1 MIRSLGLIFLLS
13 SLLAGCADIE
23 PETQGTAFVSMRL
36 EQDSSNQRSTAK
48 GITPEEAKTILVV
61 LRPPSQC
68 SSNYGNSTQD
78 MDRALLDLSTQE
90 VELMVPLETQM
101 KLCLYFFSED
111 YGLTELNTGDVEA
124 ESFGESDVFIVDSE
138 TTSATIDVVYWG
150 TFYSTLTAKISSK
163 SSAGFIVG
171 TSGSF
176 KLSDLT
182 GIALKEENFTI
193 ADNQG
198 HIITVEE
205 LAYVSST
212 SYTYQVEIDG
222 FSNEVNTFVVSNS
235 EETLDI
241 KLTPNP
247 VDISWIS
254 FENLDVA
261 QIGTTDEANASGTLV
276 IKVPLAQQ
284 DGVKQ
289 ILSTMVVKNSTN
301 SVTINVTPPT
311 NLPAAS
317 LVDEEFVHYRI
328 DFTAN
333 KVKLETGSNLFDV
346 IISIGG
352 KSKQVEIGSVSYDA
366 CVDANTM
373 CLKLTWSDGSD
384 PDLHSMYW
392 PDWGYTEPLGAGLAF
407 DDQNHVY
414 GHPSYQKWLLTG
426 DKVHLEDATTL
437 PTLINASNQTSFTI
451 DAGANTLVL
460 PGSDLT
466 DVTVSTPVLLS
477 SDGTL
482 PGGLDAG
489 IIYYLHG
496 IDDVNKTVQLATNS
510 LNAMQGIA
518 VIITDQGSGTHTLT
532 ALGAE
537 TQVWSTN
544 DGKVGD
550 GTYLVWV
557 EDVSN
562 ADLQGVRVELSGPGL
577 NPSITNGP
585 FRFKD
590 LDDGVTEAQ
599 NLTEPYQQHVFLIQ
613 VQNGSIVRSDK
624 IPVGSTVDALKNGLN
639 AEIGN
644 LPASLF

>member
-1 MIRSLGLIFLLS
+1 MARSFWMILVLLPMIQS
-13 SLLAGCADIE
+13 CADIE
-23 PETQGTAFVSMRL
+23 AETTGKATVSMRL
-36 EQDSSNQRSTAK
+36 EQDRSSHRSSFR
-48 GITPEEAKTILVV
+48 GITPEEANTILVV

-68 SSNYGNSTQD
+68 SPNYGNSTQD
-78 MDRALLDLSTQE
+78 MDRALLNLSTQE
-90 VELMVPLETQM
+90 VELIVPLGTQM
-101 KLCLYFFSED
+101 KLCLYFFSGK
-111 YGLTELNTGDVEA
+111 YSLPGLSTGDFEA
-124 ESFGESDVFIVDSE
+124 ESFGESDVFTVEAD
-138 TTSATIDVVYWG
+138 TTSAIIDVVYWG

-163 SSAGFIVG
+163 SSAGLIIG

-182 GIALKEENFTI
+182 GIALKEDNFTI
-193 ADNQG
+193 ADNQS
-198 HIITVEE
+198 HIVTLEE
-205 LAYVSST
+205 LAYG
-212 SYTYQVEIDG
+212 SYTYQVKMGG
-222 FSNEVNTFVVSNS
+222 FSNEVNTFVVSS
-235 EETLDI
+235 LEETLDI

-247 VDISWIS
+247 VDISWVS
-254 FENLDVA
+254 FENLSVA
-261 QIGTTDEANASGTLV
+261 QIGTTDQADATGTLV
-276 IKVPLAQQ
+276 VKVPLDQQ
-284 DGVKQ
+284 DNVKQ

-311 NLPAAS
+311 KLPTAS
-317 LVDEEFVHYRI
+317 SVDEEFVHYRI

-333 KVKLETGSNLFDV
+333 NVTMETGSNLFDV
-346 IISIGG
+346 IITIGG
-352 KSKQVEIGSVSYDA
+352 QSKQVEMGSVSYDA

-437 PTLINASNQTSFTI
+437 PTLINASNQTRFTV
-451 DAGANTLVL
+451 DADANTLVL
-460 PGSDLT
+460 LGSDLT
-466 DVTVSTPVLLS
+466 DVTVSTPVLVS
-477 SDGTL
+477 SDGTI

-489 IIYYLHG
+489 TIYYLHG

-544 DGKVGD
+544 NGKVGD

-577 NPSITNGP
+577 NPSITHGP

-599 NLTEPYQQHVFLIQ
+599 NLTDPYQQHVFLIQ

-624 IPVGSTVDALKNGLN
+624 IPVGSTVDALRNGFN
-639 AEIGN
+639 AEIGE

>member
-1 MIRSLGLIFLLS
+1 MARSFWMILVLLS
-13 SLLAGCADIE
+13 MIPSCADIE
-23 PETQGTAFVSMRL
+23 TETTGKATVSMRL
-36 EQDSSNQRSTAK
+36 EQDRSSHRSSFR
-48 GITPEEAKTILVV
+48 GITPEEANTILVV

-68 SSNYGNSTQD
+68 SPSYGNSTQD
-78 MDRALLDLSTQE
+78 MDRALLNLSTQE
-90 VELMVPLETQM
+90 VELIVPLGTQM
-101 KLCLYFFSED
+101 KLCLYFFSGK
-111 YGLTELNTGDVEA
+111 YSLPVLSTGDFEA
-124 ESFGESDVFIVDSE
+124 ESFGESDVFTVKAD
-138 TTSATIDVVYWG
+138 TTSAIIDVVYWG

-163 SSAGFIVG
+163 SSAGLIIG

-182 GIALKEENFTI
+182 GIALKEDNFTI
-193 ADNQG
+193 ADNQS
-198 HIITVEE
+198 HIVTLEE
-205 LAYVSST
+205 LAYG
-212 SYTYQVEIDG
+212 SYTYQVKMGG
-222 FSNEVNTFVVSNS
+222 FSNEVNTFVVSS
-235 EETLDI
+235 LEETLDI

-247 VDISWIS
+247 VDISWVS
-254 FENLDVA
+254 FENLSVA
-261 QIGTTDEANASGTLV
+261 QIGTTDQADATGTLV
-276 IKVPLAQQ
+276 VKVPLDQQ
-284 DGVKQ
+284 DNVKQ

-311 NLPAAS
+311 KLPTAS
-317 LVDEEFVHYRI
+317 SVDEEFVHYRI

-333 KVKLETGSNLFDV
+333 NVTMETGSNLFDV
-346 IISIGG
+346 IITIGG
-352 KSKQVEIGSVSYDA
+352 QSKQVEMGSVSYDA

-437 PTLINASNQTSFTI
+437 PTLINASNQTRFTV
-451 DAGANTLVL
+451 DADANTLVL
-460 PGSDLT
+460 LGSDLT
-466 DVTVSTPVLLS
+466 DVTVSTPVLVS
-477 SDGTL
+477 SDGTI

-489 IIYYLHG
+489 TIYYLHG

-544 DGKVGD
+544 NGKVGD

-577 NPSITNGP
+577 NPSITHGP

-599 NLTEPYQQHVFLIQ
+599 NLTDPYQQHVFLIQ

-624 IPVGSTVDALKNGLN
+624 IPVGSTVDALRNGFN
-639 AEIGN
+639 AEIGE

>member
-1 MIRSLGLIFLLS
+1 MARSFWMILVLLPMIQS
-13 SLLAGCADIE
+13 CADIE
-23 PETQGTAFVSMRL
+23 TETTGKATVSMRL
-36 EQDSSNQRSTAK
+36 EQDRSSHRSSFR
-48 GITPEEAKTILVV
+48 GITPEEANTILVV

-68 SSNYGNSTQD
+68 SPNYGNSTQD
-78 MDRALLDLSTQE
+78 MDRALLNLSTQE
-90 VELMVPLETQM
+90 VELIVPLGTQM
-101 KLCLYFFSED
+101 KLCLYFFSGK
-111 YGLTELNTGDVEA
+111 YSLPGLSTGDFEA
-124 ESFGESDVFIVDSE
+124 ESFGESDVFTVEAD
-138 TTSATIDVVYWG
+138 TTSAIIDVVYWG

-163 SSAGFIVG
+163 SSAGLIIG

-182 GIALKEENFTI
+182 GIALKEDNFTI
-193 ADNQG
+193 ADNRS
-198 HIITVEE
+198 HIVSLEE
-205 LAYVSST
+205 LAYG
-212 SYTYQVEIDG
+212 SYNYQVKMGG
-222 FSNEVNTFVVSNS
+222 FSNEVNTFVVSS
-235 EETLDI
+235 LEETLDI

-247 VDISWIS
+247 VDISWVS
-254 FENLDVA
+254 FENLSVA
-261 QIGTTDEANASGTLV
+261 QIGTTDQADATGTLV
-276 IKVPLAQQ
+276 VKVPLDQQ
-284 DGVKQ
+284 DNVKQ

-311 NLPAAS
+311 KLPTAS
-317 LVDEEFVHYRI
+317 SVDEEFAHYRI

-333 KVKLETGSNLFDV
+333 NVTMETGSNLFDV
-346 IISIGG
+346 IITIGG
-352 KSKQVEIGSVSYDA
+352 QSKQVEMGSVSYDA

-437 PTLINASNQTSFTI
+437 PTLINASNQTRFTV
-451 DAGANTLVL
+451 DADANTLVL
-460 PGSDLT
+460 LGSDLT
-466 DVTVSTPVLLS
+466 DVTVSTPVLVS
-477 SDGTL
+477 SDGTI

-489 IIYYLHG
+489 TIYYLHG

-510 LNAMQGIA
+510 LNAMQGTA
-518 VIITDQGSGTHTLT
+518 VNITDQGSGTHTLT

-544 DGKVGD
+544 NGKVGD

>member
-1 MIRSLGLIFLLS
+1 MARSFWMILVLLPMIQS
-13 SLLAGCADIE
+13 CADIE
-23 PETQGTAFVSMRL
+23 TETTGKATVSMRL
-36 EQDSSNQRSTAK
+36 EQDRSSHRSSFR
-48 GITPEEAKTILVV
+48 GITPEEANTILVV

-68 SSNYGNSTQD
+68 SPNYGNSNQD
-78 MDRALLDLSTQE
+78 MDRALLNLSTQE
-90 VELMVPLETQM
+90 VELIVPLGTQM
-101 KLCLYFFSED
+101 KLCLYFFSGK
-111 YGLTELNTGDVEA
+111 YSLPVLSTGDFEA
-124 ESFGESDVFIVDSE
+124 ESFGESDVFTVEAD
-138 TTSATIDVVYWG
+138 TTSAIIDVVYWG
-150 TFYSTLTAKISSK
+150 TFYSTLTAKISSN

-182 GIALKEENFTI
+182 GIALKEDNFTI
-193 ADNQG
+193 ADNQS
-198 HIITVEE
+198 HIVTLEE
-205 LAYVSST
+205 LAYG
-212 SYTYQVEIDG
+212 SYTYQVKMGG
-222 FSNEVNTFVVSNS
+222 FSNEVNTFVVSS
-235 EETLDI
+235 LEETLDI

-247 VDISWIS
+247 VDISWVS
-254 FENLDVA
+254 FENLSVA
-261 QIGTTDEANASGTLV
+261 QIGTTDQADATGTLV
-276 IKVPLAQQ
+276 VKVPLDQQ
-284 DGVKQ
+284 DNVKQ

-311 NLPAAS
+311 KLPTAS
-317 LVDEEFVHYRI
+317 SVDEEFVHYRI

-333 KVKLETGSNLFDV
+333 NVTMETGSNLFDV
-346 IISIGG
+346 IITIGG
-352 KSKQVEIGSVSYDA
+352 QSKQVEMGSVSYDA

-437 PTLINASNQTSFTI
+437 PTLINASNQTRFTV
-451 DAGANTLVL
+451 DADANTLVL
-460 PGSDLT
+460 LGSDLT
-466 DVTVSTPVLLS
+466 DVTVSTPVLVS
-477 SDGTL
+477 SDGTI

-489 IIYYLHG
+489 TIYYLHG

-577 NPSITNGP
+577 NPSITHGP

-599 NLTEPYQQHVFLIQ
+599 NLTDPYQQHVFLIQ

-624 IPVGSTVDALKNGLN
+624 IPVGSTVDALRNGFN
-639 AEIGN
+639 AEIGE

>member
-1 MIRSLGLIFLLS
+1 MILVLLPMIQS
-13 SLLAGCADIE
+13 CADIE
-23 PETQGTAFVSMRL
+23 TETTGKATVSMRL
-36 EQDSSNQRSTAK
+36 EQDRSSHRSSFR
-48 GITPEEAKTILVV
+48 GITPEEANTILVV

-68 SSNYGNSTQD
+68 SPNYGNSNQD
-78 MDRALLDLSTQE
+78 MDRALLNLSTQE
-90 VELMVPLETQM
+90 VELIVPLGTQM
-101 KLCLYFFSED
+101 KLCLYFFSGK
-111 YGLTELNTGDVEA
+111 YSLPVLSTGDFEA
-124 ESFGESDVFIVDSE
+124 ESFGESDVFTVKAD
-138 TTSATIDVVYWG
+138 TTSAIIDVVYWG

-163 SSAGFIVG
+163 SSAGLIIG

-182 GIALKEENFTI
+182 GIALKEDNFTI
-193 ADNQG
+193 ADNQS
-198 HIITVEE
+198 HIVTLEE
-205 LAYVSST
+205 LAYG
-212 SYTYQVEIDG
+212 SYTYQVKMGG
-222 FSNEVNTFVVSNS
+222 FSNEVNTFVVSS
-235 EETLDI
+235 LEETLDI

-247 VDISWIS
+247 VDISWVS
-254 FENLDVA
+254 FENLSVA
-261 QIGTTDEANASGTLV
+261 QIGTTDQADATGTLV
-276 IKVPLAQQ
+276 VKVPLDQQ
-284 DGVKQ
+284 DNVKQ

-311 NLPAAS
+311 KLPTAS
-317 LVDEEFVHYRI
+317 SVDEEFVHYRI

-333 KVKLETGSNLFDV
+333 NVTMETGSNLFDV
-346 IISIGG
+346 IITIGG
-352 KSKQVEIGSVSYDA
+352 QSKQVEMGSVSYDA

-437 PTLINASNQTSFTI
+437 PTLINASNQTRFTV
-451 DAGANTLVL
+451 DADANTLVL
-460 PGSDLT
+460 LGSDLT
-466 DVTVSTPVLLS
+466 DVTVSTPVLVS
-477 SDGTL
+477 SDGTI

-489 IIYYLHG
+489 TIYYLHG

-577 NPSITNGP
+577 NPSITHGP

-599 NLTEPYQQHVFLIQ
+599 NLTDPYQQHVFLIQ

-624 IPVGSTVDALKNGLN
+624 IPVGSTVDALRNGFN
-639 AEIGN
+639 AEIGE

>member
-1 MIRSLGLIFLLS
+1 MARSFWMILVLLPMIQS
-13 SLLAGCADIE
+13 CADIE
-23 PETQGTAFVSMRL
+23 TETTGKATVSMRL
-36 EQDSSNQRSTAK
+36 EQDRSSHRSSFR
-48 GITPEEAKTILVV
+48 GITPEEANTILVV

-68 SSNYGNSTQD
+68 SPNYGNSTQD
-78 MDRALLDLSTQE
+78 MDRALLNLSTQE
-90 VELMVPLETQM
+90 VELIVPLGTQM
-101 KLCLYFFSED
+101 KLCLYFFSGK
-111 YGLTELNTGDVEA
+111 YSLPGLSTGDFEA
-124 ESFGESDVFIVDSE
+124 ESFGESDVFTVEAD
-138 TTSATIDVVYWG
+138 TTSAIIDVVYWG

-163 SSAGFIVG
+163 SSAGLIIG

-182 GIALKEENFTI
+182 GIALKEDNFTI
-193 ADNQG
+193 ADNQS
-198 HIITVEE
+198 HIVTLEE
-205 LAYVSST
+205 LAYG
-212 SYTYQVEIDG
+212 SYTYQVKMGG
-222 FSNEVNTFVVSNS
+222 FSNEVNTFVVSS
-235 EETLDI
+235 LEETLDI

-247 VDISWIS
+247 VDISWVS
-254 FENLDVA
+254 FENLSVA
-261 QIGTTDEANASGTLV
+261 QIGTTDQADATGTLV
-276 IKVPLAQQ
+276 VKVPLDQQ
-284 DGVKQ
+284 DNVKQ

-311 NLPAAS
+311 KLPTAS
-317 LVDEEFVHYRI
+317 SVDEEFVHYRI

-333 KVKLETGSNLFDV
+333 NVTMETGSNLFDV
-346 IISIGG
+346 IITIGG
-352 KSKQVEIGSVSYDA
+352 QSKQVEMGSVSYDA

-392 PDWGYTEPLGAGLAF
+392 PDWSYTEPLGAGLAF

-466 DVTVSTPVLLS
+466 DVTVSTPVLVS
-477 SDGTL
+477 SDGTI

-489 IIYYLHG
+489 TIYYLHG

-577 NPSITNGP
+577 NPSITHGP

-599 NLTEPYQQHVFLIQ
+599 NLTDPYQQHVFLIQ

-624 IPVGSTVDALKNGLN
+624 IPVGSTVDALRNGFN
-639 AEIGN
+639 AEIGE

>member
-1 MIRSLGLIFLLS
+1 MARSFWMILVLLPMIQS
-13 SLLAGCADIE
+13 CADIE
-23 PETQGTAFVSMRL
+23 TETTGKATVSMRL
-36 EQDSSNQRSTAK
+36 EQDRSSHRSSFR
-48 GITPEEAKTILVV
+48 GITPEEANTILVV

-68 SSNYGNSTQD
+68 SPSYGNSTQD
-78 MDRALLDLSTQE
+78 MDRALLNLSTQE
-90 VELMVPLETQM
+90 VELIVPLGTQM
-101 KLCLYFFSED
+101 KLCLYFFSGK
-111 YGLTELNTGDVEA
+111 YSLPVLSTGDFEA
-124 ESFGESDVFIVDSE
+124 ESFGESDVFTVEAD
-138 TTSATIDVVYWG
+138 TTSAIIDVVYWG
-150 TFYSTLTAKISSK
+150 TFYSTLTAKISSN

-182 GIALKEENFTI
+182 GIALKEDNFTI
-193 ADNQG
+193 ADNQS
-198 HIITVEE
+198 HIVTLEE
-205 LAYVSST
+205 LAYG
-212 SYTYQVEIDG
+212 SYTYQVKMGG
-222 FSNEVNTFVVSNS
+222 FSNEVNTFVVSS
-235 EETLDI
+235 LEETLDI

-247 VDISWIS
+247 VDISWVS
-254 FENLDVA
+254 FENLSVA
-261 QIGTTDEANASGTLV
+261 QIGTTDQADATGTLV
-276 IKVPLAQQ
+276 VKVPLDQQ
-284 DGVKQ
+284 DNVKQ

-311 NLPAAS
+311 KLPTAS
-317 LVDEEFVHYRI
+317 SVDEEFVHYRI

-333 KVKLETGSNLFDV
+333 NVTMETGSNLFDV
-346 IISIGG
+346 IITIGG
-352 KSKQVEIGSVSYDA
+352 QSKQVEMGSVSYDA

-437 PTLINASNQTSFTI
+437 PTLINASNQTRFTV
-451 DAGANTLVL
+451 DADANTLVL
-460 PGSDLT
+460 LGSDLT
-466 DVTVSTPVLLS
+466 DVTVSTPVLVS
-477 SDGTL
+477 SDGTI

-489 IIYYLHG
+489 TIYYLHG

-624 IPVGSTVDALKNGLN
+624 IPVGSTVDALRNGFN
-639 AEIGN
+639 AEIGE

>member
-1 MIRSLGLIFLLS
+1 MARSFWMILVLLPMIQS
-13 SLLAGCADIE
+13 CADIE
-23 PETQGTAFVSMRL
+23 TETTGKATVSMRL
-36 EQDSSNQRSTAK
+36 EQDRSSHRSSFR
-48 GITPEEAKTILVV
+48 GITPEEANTILVV

-68 SSNYGNSTQD
+68 SPNYGNSNQD
-78 MDRALLDLSTQE
+78 MDRALLNLSTQE
-90 VELMVPLETQM
+90 VELIVPLGTQM
-101 KLCLYFFSED
+101 KLCLYFFSGK
-111 YGLTELNTGDVEA
+111 YSLPVLSTGDFEA
-124 ESFGESDVFIVDSE
+124 ESFGESDVFTVEAD
-138 TTSATIDVVYWG
+138 TTSAIIDVVYWG

-163 SSAGFIVG
+163 SSAGFIIG

-182 GIALKEENFTI
+182 GIALKEDNFTI
-193 ADNQG
+193 ADNQS
-198 HIITVEE
+198 HIVTLEE
-205 LAYVSST
+205 LAYG
-212 SYTYQVEIDG
+212 SYTYQVKMGG
-222 FSNEVNTFVVSNS
+222 FSNEVNTFVVSS
-235 EETLDI
+235 LEETLDI

-247 VDISWIS
+247 VDISWVS
-254 FENLDVA
+254 FENLSVA
-261 QIGTTDEANASGTLV
+261 QIGTTDQADATGTLV
-276 IKVPLAQQ
+276 VKVPLDQQ
-284 DGVKQ
+284 DNVKQ

-311 NLPAAS
+311 KLPTAS
-317 LVDEEFVHYRI
+317 SVDEEFVHYRI

-333 KVKLETGSNLFDV
+333 NVTMETGSNLFDV
-346 IISIGG
+346 IITIGG
-352 KSKQVEIGSVSYDA
+352 QSKQVEMGSVSYDA

-437 PTLINASNQTSFTI
+437 PTLINASNQTRFTV
-451 DAGANTLVL
+451 DADANTLVL
-460 PGSDLT
+460 LGSDLT
-466 DVTVSTPVLLS
+466 DVTVSTPVLVS
-477 SDGTL
+477 SDGTI

-489 IIYYLHG
+489 TIYYLHG

-577 NPSITNGP
+577 NPSITHGP

-599 NLTEPYQQHVFLIQ
+599 NLTDPYQQHVFLIQ

-624 IPVGSTVDALKNGLN
+624 IPVGSTVDALRNGFN
-639 AEIGN
+639 AEIGE

>member
-23 PETQGTAFVSMRL
+23 PETQGVAFVSMRL
-36 EQDSSNQRSTAK
+36 EQDSSNQRSAAK

-78 MDRALLDLSTQE
+78 MDRALLNLSTQE
-90 VELMVPLETQM
+90 VELKVPLETQM
-101 KLCLYFFSED
+101 KLCLYFFSEN
-111 YGLTELNTGDVEA
+111 YGLTELNTGDIEA
-124 ESFGESDVFIVDSE
+124 ESFGESDVFILDSE
-138 TTSATIDVVYWG
+138 ISSATIDVVYWG

-163 SSAGFIVG
+163 SSAGVIVG

-176 KLSDLT
+176 KLSDLK
-182 GIALKEENFTI
+182 GIALKEDNFTFS
-193 ADNQG
+193 DNQS
-198 HIITVEE
+198 HMIIVEE
-205 LAYVSST
+205 LAYG

-284 DGVKQ
+284 DEVKQ
-289 ILSTMVVKNSTN
+289 IILSTMVVKNSTN

-317 LVDEEFVHYRI
+317 LVDEEFVHYRL
-328 DFTAN
+328 DFAAYN
-333 KVKLETGSNLFDV
+333 VKLETGSNLFDV

-352 KSKQVEIGSVSYDA
+352 KSNQVEIGSVSYDA

-392 PDWGYTEPLGAGLAF
+392 PDWGYTETLGTGSVF

-437 PTLINASNQTSFTI
+437 PTLINASNQTTFTV

-460 PGSDLT
+460 SGSDLA
-466 DVTVSTPVLLS
+466 DVSVSTPVLLS

-489 IIYYLHG
+489 TIYYLHG
-496 IDDVNKTVQLATNS
+496 IDNVNKTVQLATNS
-510 LNAMQGIA
+510 LNAMQGTA
-518 VIITDQGSGTHTLT
+518 VNITDQGSGTHTLT

-544 DGKVGD
+544 NGKVGD

-562 ADLQGVRVELSGPGL
+562 ADLQGVRVELSGPEL
-577 NPSITNGP
+577 NPSITHGP

-599 NLTEPYQQHVFLIQ
+599 NLTDPYQQHVFLIQ

>member
-1 MIRSLGLIFLLS
+1 MARSFWMILVLLPMIQS
-13 SLLAGCADIE
+13 CADIE
-23 PETQGTAFVSMRL
+23 TETTGKATVSMRL
-36 EQDSSNQRSTAK
+36 EQDRSSHRSSFR
-48 GITPEEAKTILVV
+48 GITPEEANTILVV

-68 SSNYGNSTQD
+68 SPNYGNSTQD
-78 MDRALLDLSTQE
+78 MDRALLNLSTQE
-90 VELMVPLETQM
+90 VELIVPLGTQM
-101 KLCLYFFSED
+101 KLCLYFFSGK
-111 YGLTELNTGDVEA
+111 YSLPVLSTGDFEA
-124 ESFGESDVFIVDSE
+124 ESFGESDVFTVEAD
-138 TTSATIDVVYWG
+138 TTSAIIDVVYWG
-150 TFYSTLTAKISSK
+150 TFYSKLTAKISSK
-163 SSAGFIVG
+163 SSAGLIIG

-182 GIALKEENFTI
+182 GIALKEDNFTI
-193 ADNQG
+193 ADNQS
-198 HIITVEE
+198 HIVTLEE
-205 LAYVSST
+205 LAYG
-212 SYTYQVEIDG
+212 SYTYQVKMGG
-222 FSNEVNTFVVSNS
+222 FSNEVNTFVVSS
-235 EETLDI
+235 LEETLDI

-247 VDISWIS
+247 VDISWVS
-254 FENLDVA
+254 FENLSVA
-261 QIGTTDEANASGTLV
+261 QIGTTDQADATGTLV
-276 IKVPLAQQ
+276 VKVPLDQQ
-284 DGVKQ
+284 DNVKQ

-311 NLPAAS
+311 KLPTAS
-317 LVDEEFVHYRI
+317 SVDEEFVHYRI

-333 KVKLETGSNLFDV
+333 NVTMETGSNLFDV
-346 IISIGG
+346 IITIGG
-352 KSKQVEIGSVSYDA
+352 QSKQVEMGSVSYDA

-437 PTLINASNQTSFTI
+437 PTLINASNQTRFTV
-451 DAGANTLVL
+451 DADANTLVL
-460 PGSDLT
+460 LGSDLT
-466 DVTVSTPVLLS
+466 DVTVSTPVLVS
-477 SDGTL
+477 SDGTI

-489 IIYYLHG
+489 TIYYLHG

-544 DGKVGD
+544 NGKVGD

-577 NPSITNGP
+577 NPSITHGP

-599 NLTEPYQQHVFLIQ
+599 NLTDPYQQHVFLIQ

-624 IPVGSTVDALKNGLN
+624 IPVGSTVDALRNGFN
-639 AEIGN
+639 AEIGE

>member
-1 MIRSLGLIFLLS
+1 MARSFWMILVLLPMIQS
-13 SLLAGCADIE
+13 CADIE
-23 PETQGTAFVSMRL
+23 TETTGKATVSMRL
-36 EQDSSNQRSTAK
+36 EQDRSSHRSSFR
-48 GITPEEAKTILVV
+48 GITPEEANTILVV

-68 SSNYGNSTQD
+68 SPSYGNSTQD
-78 MDRALLDLSTQE
+78 MDRALLNLSTQE
-90 VELMVPLETQM
+90 VELIVPLGTQM
-101 KLCLYFFSED
+101 KLCLYFFSGK
-111 YGLTELNTGDVEA
+111 YSLPVLSTGDFEA
-124 ESFGESDVFIVDSE
+124 ESFGESDVFTVEAD
-138 TTSATIDVVYWG
+138 TTSAIIDVVYWG

-163 SSAGFIVG
+163 SSAGLIIG

-182 GIALKEENFTI
+182 GIALKEDNFTI
-193 ADNQG
+193 ADNQS
-198 HIITVEE
+198 HIVTLEE
-205 LAYVSST
+205 LAYG
-212 SYTYQVEIDG
+212 SYTYQVKMGG
-222 FSNEVNTFVVSNS
+222 FSNEVNTFVVSS
-235 EETLDI
+235 LEETLDI

-247 VDISWIS
+247 VDISWVS
-254 FENLDVA
+254 FENLSVA
-261 QIGTTDEANASGTLV
+261 QIGTTDQADATGTLV
-276 IKVPLAQQ
+276 VKVPLDQQ
-284 DGVKQ
+284 DNVKQ

-311 NLPAAS
+311 KLPTAS
-317 LVDEEFVHYRI
+317 SVDEEFVHYRI

-333 KVKLETGSNLFDV
+333 NVTMETGSNLFDV
-346 IISIGG
+346 IITIGG
-352 KSKQVEIGSVSYDA
+352 QSKQVEMGSVSYDA

-437 PTLINASNQTSFTI
+437 PTLINASNQTRFTV
-451 DAGANTLVL
+451 DADANTLVL
-460 PGSDLT
+460 LGSDLT
-466 DVTVSTPVLLS
+466 DVTVSTPVLVS
-477 SDGTL
+477 SDGTI

-489 IIYYLHG
+489 TIYYLHG

-510 LNAMQGIA
+510 LNAMQGTA
-518 VIITDQGSGTHTLT
+518 VNITDQGSGTHTLT

-544 DGKVGD
+544 NGKVGD

-577 NPSITNGP
+577 NPSITHGP

-599 NLTEPYQQHVFLIQ
+599 NLTDPYQQHVFLIQ

>member
-1 MIRSLGLIFLLS
+1 MARSFWMILVLLS
-13 SLLAGCADIE
+13 MIPSCADIE
-23 PETQGTAFVSMRL
+23 TETTGKATVSMRL
-36 EQDSSNQRSTAK
+36 EQDRSSHRSSFR
-48 GITPEEAKTILVV
+48 GITPEEANTILVV

-68 SSNYGNSTQD
+68 SPNYGNSTQD
-78 MDRALLDLSTQE
+78 MDRALLNLSTQE
-90 VELMVPLETQM
+90 VELIVPLGTQM
-101 KLCLYFFSED
+101 KLCLYFFSGK
-111 YGLTELNTGDVEA
+111 YSLPGLSTGDFEA
-124 ESFGESDVFIVDSE
+124 ESFGESDVFTVEAD
-138 TTSATIDVVYWG
+138 TTSAIIDVVYWG

-163 SSAGFIVG
+163 SSAGFIIG

-182 GIALKEENFTI
+182 GIALKEDNFTI
-193 ADNQG
+193 ADNQS
-198 HIITVEE
+198 HIVTLEE
-205 LAYVSST
+205 LAYG
-212 SYTYQVEIDG
+212 SYTYQVKMGG
-222 FSNEVNTFVVSNS
+222 FSNEVNTFVVSS
-235 EETLDI
+235 LEETLDI

-247 VDISWIS
+247 VDISWVS
-254 FENLDVA
+254 FENLSVA
-261 QIGTTDEANASGTLV
+261 QIGTTDQADATGTLV
-276 IKVPLAQQ
+276 VKVPLDQQ
-284 DGVKQ
+284 DNVKQ

-311 NLPAAS
+311 KLPTAS
-317 LVDEEFVHYRI
+317 SVDEEFVHYRI

-333 KVKLETGSNLFDV
+333 NVTMETGSNLFDV
-346 IISIGG
+346 IITIGG
-352 KSKQVEIGSVSYDA
+352 QSKQVEMGSVSYDA

-437 PTLINASNQTSFTI
+437 PTLINASNQTRFTV
-451 DAGANTLVL
+451 DADANTLVL
-460 PGSDLT
+460 LGSDLT
-466 DVTVSTPVLLS
+466 DVTVSTPVLVS
-477 SDGTL
+477 SDGTI

-489 IIYYLHG
+489 TIYYLHG

-577 NPSITNGP
+577 NPSITHGP

-599 NLTEPYQQHVFLIQ
+599 NLTDPYQQHVFLIQ

-624 IPVGSTVDALKNGLN
+624 IPVGSTVDALRNGFN
-639 AEIGN
+639 AEIGE

>member
-1 MIRSLGLIFLLS
+1 MARSFWMILVLLS
-13 SLLAGCADIE
+13 MIPSCADIE
-23 PETQGTAFVSMRL
+23 TETTGKATVSMRL
-36 EQDSSNQRSTAK
+36 EQDRSSHRSSFR
-48 GITPEEAKTILVV
+48 GITPEEANTILVV

-68 SSNYGNSTQD
+68 SPSYGNSTQD
-78 MDRALLDLSTQE
+78 MDRALLNLSTQE
-90 VELMVPLETQM
+90 VELIVPLGTQM
-101 KLCLYFFSED
+101 KLCLYFFSGK
-111 YGLTELNTGDVEA
+111 YSLPVLSTGDFEA
-124 ESFGESDVFIVDSE
+124 ESFGESDVFTVKAD
-138 TTSATIDVVYWG
+138 TTSAIIDVVYWG

-163 SSAGFIVG
+163 SSAGLIIG

-182 GIALKEENFTI
+182 GIALKEDNFTI
-193 ADNQG
+193 ADNQS
-198 HIITVEE
+198 HIVTLEE
-205 LAYVSST
+205 LAYGSF
-212 SYTYQVEIDG
+212 TYQVIVDG
-222 FSNEVNTFVVSNS
+222 FSNEVNTFVVSS
-235 EETLDI
+235 LEETLDI

-247 VDISWIS
+247 VDISWVS
-254 FENLDVA
+254 FENLSVA
-261 QIGTTDEANASGTLV
+261 QIGTTDQADATGTLV
-276 IKVPLAQQ
+276 VKVPLDQQ
-284 DGVKQ
+284 DNVKQ

-311 NLPAAS
+311 KLPTAS
-317 LVDEEFVHYRI
+317 SVDEEFVHYRI

-333 KVKLETGSNLFDV
+333 NVTMETGSNLFDV
-346 IISIGG
+346 IITIGG
-352 KSKQVEIGSVSYDA
+352 QSKQVEMGSVSYDA

-437 PTLINASNQTSFTI
+437 PTLINASNQTRFTV
-451 DAGANTLVL
+451 DADANTLVL
-460 PGSDLT
+460 LGSDLT
-466 DVTVSTPVLLS
+466 DVTVSTPVLVS
-477 SDGTL
+477 SDGTI

-489 IIYYLHG
+489 TIYYLHG

-544 DGKVGD
+544 NGKVGD

-577 NPSITNGP
+577 NPSITHGP

-599 NLTEPYQQHVFLIQ
+599 NLTDPYQQHVFLIQ

-624 IPVGSTVDALKNGLN
+624 IPVGSTVDALRNGFN
-639 AEIGN
+639 AEIGE

>member
-1 MIRSLGLIFLLS
+1 MARSFWMILVLLPMIQS
-13 SLLAGCADIE
+13 CADIE
-23 PETQGTAFVSMRL
+23 TETTGKATVSMRL
-36 EQDSSNQRSTAK
+36 EQDRSSHRSSFR
-48 GITPEEAKTILVV
+48 GITPEEANTILVV

-68 SSNYGNSTQD
+68 SPNYGNSTQD
-78 MDRALLDLSTQE
+78 MDRALLNLSTQE
-90 VELMVPLETQM
+90 VELIVPLGTQM
-101 KLCLYFFSED
+101 KLCLYFFSGK
-111 YGLTELNTGDVEA
+111 YSLPGLSTGDFEA
-124 ESFGESDVFIVDSE
+124 ESFGESDVFTVEAD
-138 TTSATIDVVYWG
+138 TTSAIIDVVYWG

-163 SSAGFIVG
+163 SSAGLIIG

-182 GIALKEENFTI
+182 GIALKEDNFTI
-193 ADNQG
+193 ADNQS
-198 HIITVEE
+198 HIVTLEE
-205 LAYVSST
+205 LAYG
-212 SYTYQVEIDG
+212 SYTYQVKMGG
-222 FSNEVNTFVVSNS
+222 FSNEVNTFVVSS
-235 EETLDI
+235 LEETLDI

-247 VDISWIS
+247 VDISWVS
-254 FENLDVA
+254 FENLSVA
-261 QIGTTDEANASGTLV
+261 QIGTTDQADATGTLV
-276 IKVPLAQQ
+276 VKVPLDQQ
-284 DGVKQ
+284 DNVKQ

-311 NLPAAS
+311 KLPTAS
-317 LVDEEFVHYRI
+317 SVDEEFVHYRI

-333 KVKLETGSNLFDV
+333 NVTMETGSNLFDV
-346 IISIGG
+346 IITIGG
-352 KSKQVEIGSVSYDA
+352 QSKQVEMGSVSYDA

-392 PDWGYTEPLGAGLAF
+392 PDWSYTEPLGAGLAF

-437 PTLINASNQTSFTI
+437 PTLINASNQTRFTV
-451 DAGANTLVL
+451 DADANTLVL
-460 PGSDLT
+460 LGSDLT
-466 DVTVSTPVLLS
+466 DVTVSTPVLVS
-477 SDGTL
+477 SDGTI

-489 IIYYLHG
+489 TIYYLHG

-577 NPSITNGP
+577 NPSITHGP

-599 NLTEPYQQHVFLIQ
+599 NLTDPYQQHVFLIQ

-624 IPVGSTVDALKNGLN
+624 IPVGSTVDALRNGFN
-639 AEIGN
+639 AEIGE

>member
-1 MIRSLGLIFLLS
+1 MARSFWMILVLLPMIQS
-13 SLLAGCADIE
+13 CADIE
-23 PETQGTAFVSMRL
+23 TETTGKATVSMRL
-36 EQDSSNQRSTAK
+36 EQDRSSHRSSFR
-48 GITPEEAKTILVV
+48 GITPEEANTILVV

-68 SSNYGNSTQD
+68 SPNYGNSTQD
-78 MDRALLDLSTQE
+78 MDRALLNLSTQE
-90 VELMVPLETQM
+90 VELIVPLGTQM
-101 KLCLYFFSED
+101 KLCLYFFSGK
-111 YGLTELNTGDVEA
+111 YSLPVLSTGDFEA
-124 ESFGESDVFIVDSE
+124 ESFGESDVFTVEAD
-138 TTSATIDVVYWG
+138 TTSAIIDVVYWG

-163 SSAGFIVG
+163 SSAGLIIG

-182 GIALKEENFTI
+182 GIALKEDNFTI
-193 ADNQG
+193 ADNQS
-198 HIITVEE
+198 HIVTLEE
-205 LAYVSST
+205 LAYG
-212 SYTYQVEIDG
+212 SYTYQVKMGG
-222 FSNEVNTFVVSNS
+222 FSNEVNTFVVSS
-235 EETLDI
+235 LEETLDI

-247 VDISWIS
+247 VDISWVS
-254 FENLDVA
+254 FENLSVA
-261 QIGTTDEANASGTLV
+261 QIGTTDQADATGTLV
-276 IKVPLAQQ
+276 VKVPLDQQ
-284 DGVKQ
+284 DNVKQ

-311 NLPAAS
+311 KLPTAS
-317 LVDEEFVHYRI
+317 SVDEEFVHYRI

-333 KVKLETGSNLFDV
+333 NVTMETGSNLFDV
-346 IISIGG
+346 IITIGG
-352 KSKQVEIGSVSYDA
+352 QSKQVEMGSVSYDA

-437 PTLINASNQTSFTI
+437 PTLINASNQTRFTV
-451 DAGANTLVL
+451 DADANTLVL
-460 PGSDLT
+460 LGSDLT
-466 DVTVSTPVLLS
+466 DVTVSTPVLVS
-477 SDGTL
+477 SDGTI

-489 IIYYLHG
+489 TIYYLHG
-496 IDDVNKTVQLATNS
+496 IEDVNKTVQLATNS
-510 LNAMQGIA
+510 LNAGQGIA

-577 NPSITNGP
+577 NPSITHGP

-599 NLTEPYQQHVFLIQ
+599 NLTDPYQQHVFLIQ

-624 IPVGSTVDALKNGLN
+624 IPVGSTVDALRNGFS
-639 AEIGN
+639 AEIGE

>member
-1 MIRSLGLIFLLS
+1 MARSFWMILVLLS
-13 SLLAGCADIE
+13 MIPSCADIE
-23 PETQGTAFVSMRL
+23 TETTGKATVSMRL
-36 EQDSSNQRSTAK
+36 EQDRSSHRSSFR
-48 GITPEEAKTILVV
+48 GITPEEANTILVV

-68 SSNYGNSTQD
+68 SPNYGNSNQD
-78 MDRALLDLSTQE
+78 MDRALLNLSTQE
-90 VELMVPLETQM
+90 VELIVPLGTQM
-101 KLCLYFFSED
+101 KLCLYFFSGK
-111 YGLTELNTGDVEA
+111 YSLPVLSTGDFEA
-124 ESFGESDVFIVDSE
+124 ESFGESDVFTVKAD
-138 TTSATIDVVYWG
+138 TTSAIIDVVYWG

-163 SSAGFIVG
+163 SSAGLIIG

-182 GIALKEENFTI
+182 GIALKEDNFTI
-193 ADNQG
+193 ADNQS
-198 HIITVEE
+198 HIVTLEE
-205 LAYVSST
+205 LAYG
-212 SYTYQVEIDG
+212 SYTYQVKMEG
-222 FSNEVNTFVVSNS
+222 FSNEVNTFVVSS
-235 EETLDI
+235 LEETLDI

-247 VDISWIS
+247 VDISWVS
-254 FENLDVA
+254 FENLSVA
-261 QIGTTDEANASGTLV
+261 QIGTTDQADATGTLV
-276 IKVPLAQQ
+276 VKVPLDQQ
-284 DGVKQ
+284 DNVKQ

-311 NLPAAS
+311 KLPTAS
-317 LVDEEFVHYRI
+317 SVDEEFVHYRI

-333 KVKLETGSNLFDV
+333 NVTMETGSNLFDV
-346 IISIGG
+346 IITIGG
-352 KSKQVEIGSVSYDA
+352 QSKQVEMGSVSYDA

-437 PTLINASNQTSFTI
+437 PTLINASNQTTFTV

-460 PGSDLT
+460 SGSDLT
-466 DVTVSTPVLLS
+466 DVTVSTPVLVS
-477 SDGTL
+477 SDGTI

-489 IIYYLHG
+489 TIYYLHG

-577 NPSITNGP
+577 NPSITHGP

-599 NLTEPYQQHVFLIQ
+599 NLTDPYQQHVFLIQ

-624 IPVGSTVDALKNGLN
+624 IPVGSTVDALRNGFN
-639 AEIGN
+639 AEIGE

>member
-1 MIRSLGLIFLLS
+1 MILVLLPMIQS
-13 SLLAGCADIE
+13 CADIE
-23 PETQGTAFVSMRL
+23 TETTGKATVSMRL
-36 EQDSSNQRSTAK
+36 EQDRSSHRSSFR
-48 GITPEEAKTILVV
+48 GITPEEANTILVV

-68 SSNYGNSTQD
+68 SPNYGNSTQD
-78 MDRALLDLSTQE
+78 MDRALLNLSTQE
-90 VELMVPLETQM
+90 VELIVPLGTQM
-101 KLCLYFFSED
+101 KLCLYFFSGK
-111 YGLTELNTGDVEA
+111 YSLPVLSTGDFEA
-124 ESFGESDVFIVDSE
+124 ESFGESDVFTVEAD
-138 TTSATIDVVYWG
+138 TTSAIIDVVYWG
-150 TFYSTLTAKISSK
+150 TFYSTLTAKISSN

-182 GIALKEENFTI
+182 GIALKEDNFTI
-193 ADNQG
+193 ADNQS
-198 HIITVEE
+198 HIVTLEE
-205 LAYVSST
+205 LAYG
-212 SYTYQVEIDG
+212 SYTYQVKMGG
-222 FSNEVNTFVVSNS
+222 FSNEVNTFVVSS
-235 EETLDI
+235 LEETLDI

-247 VDISWIS
+247 VDISWVS
-254 FENLDVA
+254 FENLSVA
-261 QIGTTDEANASGTLV
+261 QIGTTDQADATGTLV
-276 IKVPLAQQ
+276 VKVPLDQQ
-284 DGVKQ
+284 DNVKQ

-311 NLPAAS
+311 KLPTAS
-317 LVDEEFVHYRI
+317 SVDEEFVHYRI

-333 KVKLETGSNLFDV
+333 NVTMETGSNLFDV
-346 IISIGG
+346 IITIGG
-352 KSKQVEIGSVSYDA
+352 QSKQVEMGSVSYDA

-437 PTLINASNQTSFTI
+437 PTLINASNQTRFTV
-451 DAGANTLVL
+451 DADANTLVL
-460 PGSDLT
+460 LGSDLT
-466 DVTVSTPVLLS
+466 DVTVSTPVLVS
-477 SDGTL
+477 SDGTI

-489 IIYYLHG
+489 TIYYLHG

-577 NPSITNGP
+577 NPSITHGP

-599 NLTEPYQQHVFLIQ
+599 NLTDPYQQHVFLIQ

-624 IPVGSTVDALKNGLN
+624 IPVGSTVDALRNGFN
-639 AEIGN
+639 AEIGE

>member
-1 MIRSLGLIFLLS
+1 MARSFWMILVLLPMIQS
-13 SLLAGCADIE
+13 CADIE
-23 PETQGTAFVSMRL
+23 TETTGKATVSMRL
-36 EQDSSNQRSTAK
+36 EQDRSSHRSSFR
-48 GITPEEAKTILVV
+48 GITPEEANTILVV

-68 SSNYGNSTQD
+68 SPNYGNSTQD
-78 MDRALLDLSTQE
+78 MDRALLNLSTQE
-90 VELMVPLETQM
+90 VELIVPLGTQM
-101 KLCLYFFSED
+101 KLCLYFFSGK
-111 YGLTELNTGDVEA
+111 YSLPGLSTVDFEA
-124 ESFGESDVFIVDSE
+124 ESFGESDVFTVKAD
-138 TTSATIDVVYWG
+138 TTSAIIDVVYWG

-163 SSAGFIVG
+163 SSAGLIIG

-182 GIALKEENFTI
+182 GIALKEDNFTI
-193 ADNQG
+193 ADNQS
-198 HIITVEE
+198 HIVTLEE
-205 LAYVSST
+205 LAYG
-212 SYTYQVEIDG
+212 SYTYQVKMGG
-222 FSNEVNTFVVSNS
+222 FSNEVNTFVVSS
-235 EETLDI
+235 LEETLDI

-247 VDISWIS
+247 VDISWVS
-254 FENLDVA
+254 FENLSVA
-261 QIGTTDEANASGTLV
+261 QIGTTDQADATGTLV
-276 IKVPLAQQ
+276 VKVPLDQQ
-284 DGVKQ
+284 DNVKQ

-311 NLPAAS
+311 KLPTAS
-317 LVDEEFVHYRI
+317 SVDEEFVHYRI

-333 KVKLETGSNLFDV
+333 NVTMETGSNLFDV
-346 IISIGG
+346 IITIGG
-352 KSKQVEIGSVSYDA
+352 QSKQVEMGSVSYDA

-437 PTLINASNQTSFTI
+437 PTLINASNQTRFTV
-451 DAGANTLVL
+451 DADANTLVL
-460 PGSDLT
+460 LGSDLT
-466 DVTVSTPVLLS
+466 DVTVSTPVLVS
-477 SDGTL
+477 SDGTI

-489 IIYYLHG
+489 TIYYLHG

-624 IPVGSTVDALKNGLN
+624 IPVGSTVDALRNGFN
-639 AEIGN
+639 AEIGE

>member
-1 MIRSLGLIFLLS
+1 MARSFWMILVLLPMIQS
-13 SLLAGCADIE
+13 CADIE
-23 PETQGTAFVSMRL
+23 TETTGKATVSMRL
-36 EQDSSNQRSTAK
+36 EQDRSSHRSSFR
-48 GITPEEAKTILVV
+48 GITPEEANTILVV

-68 SSNYGNSTQD
+68 SPSYGNSTQD
-78 MDRALLDLSTQE
+78 MDRALLNLSTQE
-90 VELMVPLETQM
+90 VELIVPLGTQM
-101 KLCLYFFSED
+101 KLCLYFFSGK
-111 YGLTELNTGDVEA
+111 YSLPVLSTGDFEA
-124 ESFGESDVFIVDSE
+124 ESFGESDVFTVEAD
-138 TTSATIDVVYWG
+138 TTSAIIDVVYWG
-150 TFYSTLTAKISSK
+150 TFYSTLTAKISSN

-182 GIALKEENFTI
+182 GIALKEDNFTI
-193 ADNQG
+193 ADNQS
-198 HIITVEE
+198 HIVTLEE
-205 LAYVSST
+205 LAYG
-212 SYTYQVEIDG
+212 SYTYQVKMGG
-222 FSNEVNTFVVSNS
+222 FSNEVNTFVVSS
-235 EETLDI
+235 LEETLDI

-247 VDISWIS
+247 VDISWVS
-254 FENLDVA
+254 FENLSVA
-261 QIGTTDEANASGTLV
+261 QIGTTDQADATGTLV
-276 IKVPLAQQ
+276 VKVPLDQQ
-284 DGVKQ
+284 DNVKQ

-311 NLPAAS
+311 KLPTAS
-317 LVDEEFVHYRI
+317 SVDEEFVHYRI

-333 KVKLETGSNLFDV
+333 NVTMETGSNLFDV
-346 IISIGG
+346 IITIGG
-352 KSKQVEIGSVSYDA
+352 QSKQVEMGSVSYDA

-437 PTLINASNQTSFTI
+437 PTLINASNQTRFTV
-451 DAGANTLVL
+451 DADANTLVL
-460 PGSDLT
+460 LGSDLT
-466 DVTVSTPVLLS
+466 DVTVSTPVLVS
-477 SDGTL
+477 SDGTI

-489 IIYYLHG
+489 TIYYLHG

-577 NPSITNGP
+577 NPSITHGP

-599 NLTEPYQQHVFLIQ
+599 NLTDPYQQHVFLIQ

-624 IPVGSTVDALKNGLN
+624 IPVGSTVDALRNGFN
-639 AEIGN
+639 AEIGE

>member
-1 MIRSLGLIFLLS
+1 MARSFWMILVLLS
-13 SLLAGCADIE
+13 MIPSCADIE
-23 PETQGTAFVSMRL
+23 TETTGKATVSMRL
-36 EQDSSNQRSTAK
+36 EQDRSSHRSSFR
-48 GITPEEAKTILVV
+48 GITPEEANTILVV

-68 SSNYGNSTQD
+68 SPSYGNSTQD
-78 MDRALLDLSTQE
+78 MDRALLNLSTQE
-90 VELMVPLETQM
+90 VELIVPLGTQM
-101 KLCLYFFSED
+101 KLCLYFFSGK
-111 YGLTELNTGDVEA
+111 YSLPGLSTGDFEA
-124 ESFGESDVFIVDSE
+124 ESFGESDVFTVEAD
-138 TTSATIDVVYWG
+138 TTSAIIDVVYWG
-150 TFYSTLTAKISSK
+150 TFYSTLTAKISSN

-182 GIALKEENFTI
+182 GIALKEDNFTI
-193 ADNQG
+193 ADNQS
-198 HIITVEE
+198 HIVTLEE
-205 LAYVSST
+205 LAYG
-212 SYTYQVEIDG
+212 SYTYQVKMGG
-222 FSNEVNTFVVSNS
+222 FSNEVNTFVVSS
-235 EETLDI
+235 LEETLDI

-247 VDISWIS
+247 VDISWVS
-254 FENLDVA
+254 FENLSVA
-261 QIGTTDEANASGTLV
+261 QIGTTDQADATGTLV
-276 IKVPLAQQ
+276 VKVPLDQQ
-284 DGVKQ
+284 DNVKQ

-311 NLPAAS
+311 KLPTAS
-317 LVDEEFVHYRI
+317 SVDEEFVHYRI

-333 KVKLETGSNLFDV
+333 NVTMETGSNLFDV
-346 IISIGG
+346 IITIGG
-352 KSKQVEIGSVSYDA
+352 QSKQVEMGSVSYDA

-437 PTLINASNQTSFTI
+437 PTLINASNQTRFTV
-451 DAGANTLVL
+451 DADANTLVL
-460 PGSDLT
+460 LGSDLT
-466 DVTVSTPVLLS
+466 DVTVSTPVLVS
-477 SDGTL
+477 SDGTI

-489 IIYYLHG
+489 TIYYLHG

-577 NPSITNGP
+577 NPSITHGP

-599 NLTEPYQQHVFLIQ
+599 NLTDPYQQHVFLIQ

-624 IPVGSTVDALKNGLN
+624 IPVGSTVDALRNGFN
-639 AEIGN
+639 AEIGE

>member
-1 MIRSLGLIFLLS
+1 MARSFWMILVLLPMIQS
-13 SLLAGCADIE
+13 CADIE
-23 PETQGTAFVSMRL
+23 TETTGKATVSMRL
-36 EQDSSNQRSTAK
+36 EQDRSSHRSSFR
-48 GITPEEAKTILVV
+48 GITPEEANTILVV

-68 SSNYGNSTQD
+68 SPNYGNSNQD
-78 MDRALLDLSTQE
+78 MDRALLNLSTQE
-90 VELMVPLETQM
+90 VELIVPLGTQM
-101 KLCLYFFSED
+101 KLCLYFFSGK
-111 YGLTELNTGDVEA
+111 YSLPGLSTGDFEA
-124 ESFGESDVFIVDSE
+124 ESFGESDVFTVEAD
-138 TTSATIDVVYWG
+138 TTSAIIDVVYWG
-150 TFYSTLTAKISSK
+150 TFYSTLTAKISSN

-182 GIALKEENFTI
+182 GIALKEDNFTI
-193 ADNQG
+193 ADNQS
-198 HIITVEE
+198 HIVTLEE
-205 LAYVSST
+205 LAYG
-212 SYTYQVEIDG
+212 SYTYQVKMGG
-222 FSNEVNTFVVSNS
+222 FSNEVNTFVVSS
-235 EETLDI
+235 LEETLDI

-247 VDISWIS
+247 VDISWVS
-254 FENLDVA
+254 FENLSVA
-261 QIGTTDEANASGTLV
+261 QIGTTDQADATGTLV
-276 IKVPLAQQ
+276 VKVPLDQQ
-284 DGVKQ
+284 DNVKQ

-311 NLPAAS
+311 KLPTAS
-317 LVDEEFVHYRI
+317 SVDEEFVHYRI

-333 KVKLETGSNLFDV
+333 NVTMETGSNLFDV
-346 IISIGG
+346 IITIGG
-352 KSKQVEIGSVSYDA
+352 QSKQVEMGSVSYDA

-437 PTLINASNQTSFTI
+437 PTLINASNQTRFTV
-451 DAGANTLVL
+451 DADANTLVL
-460 PGSDLT
+460 LGSDLT
-466 DVTVSTPVLLS
+466 DVTVSTPVLVS
-477 SDGTL
+477 SDGTI

-489 IIYYLHG
+489 TIYYLHG

-613 VQNGSIVRSDK
+613 VQNGSIVRSDQ

>member
-1 MIRSLGLIFLLS
+1 MARSFWMILVLLPMIQS
-13 SLLAGCADIE
+13 CADIE
-23 PETQGTAFVSMRL
+23 TETTGKATVSMRL
-36 EQDSSNQRSTAK
+36 EQDRSSHRSSFR
-48 GITPEEAKTILVV
+48 GITPEEANTILVV

-68 SSNYGNSTQD
+68 SPNYGNSTQD
-78 MDRALLDLSTQE
+78 MDRALLNLSTQE
-90 VELMVPLETQM
+90 VELIVPLGTQM
-101 KLCLYFFSED
+101 KLCLYFFSGK
-111 YGLTELNTGDVEA
+111 YSLPVLSTGDFEA
-124 ESFGESDVFIVDSE
+124 ESFGESDVFTVKAD
-138 TTSATIDVVYWG
+138 TTSAIIDVVYWG

-163 SSAGFIVG
+163 SSAGLIIG

-182 GIALKEENFTI
+182 GIALKEDNFTI
-193 ADNQG
+193 ADNQS
-198 HIITVEE
+198 HIVTLEE
-205 LAYVSST
+205 LAYG
-212 SYTYQVEIDG
+212 SYTYQVKMGG
-222 FSNEVNTFVVSNS
+222 FSNEVNTFVVSS
-235 EETLDI
+235 LEETLDI

-247 VDISWIS
+247 VDISWVS
-254 FENLDVA
+254 FENLSVA
-261 QIGTTDEANASGTLV
+261 QIGTTDQADATGTLV
-276 IKVPLAQQ
+276 VKVPLDQQ
-284 DGVKQ
+284 DNVKQ

-311 NLPAAS
+311 KLPTAS
-317 LVDEEFVHYRI
+317 SVDEEFVHYRI

-333 KVKLETGSNLFDV
+333 NVTMETGSNLFDV
-346 IISIGG
+346 IITIGG
-352 KSKQVEIGSVSYDA
+352 QSKQVEMGSVSYDA

-437 PTLINASNQTSFTI
+437 PTLINASNQTRFTV
-451 DAGANTLVL
+451 DADANTLVL
-460 PGSDLT
+460 LGSDLT
-466 DVTVSTPVLLS
+466 DVTVSTPVLVS

-577 NPSITNGP
+577 NPSITHGP

-599 NLTEPYQQHVFLIQ
+599 NLTDPYQQHVFLIQ

-624 IPVGSTVDALKNGLN
+624 IPVGSTVDALRNGFN
-639 AEIGN
+639 AEIGE

>member
-1 MIRSLGLIFLLS
+1 M
-13 SLLAGCADIE
+13 LAGCADIE

-36 EQDSSNQRSTAK
+36 EQDPSNQRSAAK

-78 MDRALLDLSTQE
+78 MDRALLNLSTQE
-90 VELMVPLETQM
+90 VELIVPLETQM
-101 KLCLYFFSED
+101 KLCLYFFSQE
-111 YGLTELNTGDVEA
+111 YGLTDLNTGGIEA
-124 ESFGESDVFIVDSE
+124 ESFGESDVFIVDAE

-182 GIALKEENFTI
+182 GIALKEDNFTI
-193 ADNQG
+193 SDNQS
-198 HIITVEE
+198 HMIIVEE
-205 LAYVSST
+205 LAYG
-212 SYTYQVEIDG
+212 SYTYQVEMSG

-254 FENLDVA
+254 FENLNAA
-261 QIGTTDEANASGTLV
+261 QIGTTDEANASGILV

-317 LVDEEFVHYRI
+317 LVDEEYVHYRL
-328 DFTAN
+328 DFTAYN
-333 KVKLETGSNLFDV
+333 VKLETGSNLFDV

-384 PDLHSMYW
+384 PDLHSIYW
-392 PDWGYTEPLGAGLAF
+392 PDWGYTETLGAGSAF

-414 GHPSYQKWLLTG
+414 GNPSYQKWLLTG

-437 PTLINASNQTSFTI
+437 PTLINASNQTAFTI
-451 DAGANTLVL
+451 DAGANTLFL
-460 PGSDLT
+460 PGSDLA
-466 DVTVSTPVLLS
+466 DVSVTTPVLLS

-489 IIYYLHG
+489 TIYYLHG
-496 IDDVNKTVQLATNS
+496 IDNVNKTVQLATNS
-510 LNAMQGIA
+510 LNAMQGTA
-518 VIITDQGSGTHTLT
+518 VNPTDQGTGTHTLT

-544 DGKVGD
+544 NGKVGD

-557 EDVSN
+557 EDVSS

-577 NPSITNGP
+577 NPSIINGP

-613 VQNGSIVRSDK
+613 VQNGSIVRSDE
-624 IPVGSTVDALKNGLN
+624 IPVGSTVDALRNGLN
-639 AEIGN
+639 AEIGD

>member
-1 MIRSLGLIFLLS
+1 MARSFWMILVLLPMIQS
-13 SLLAGCADIE
+13 CADIE
-23 PETQGTAFVSMRL
+23 TETTGKATVSMRL
-36 EQDSSNQRSTAK
+36 EQDRSSHRSSFR
-48 GITPEEAKTILVV
+48 GITPEEANTILVV

-68 SSNYGNSTQD
+68 SPSYGNSTQD
-78 MDRALLDLSTQE
+78 MDRALLNLSTQE
-90 VELMVPLETQM
+90 VELIVPLGTQM
-101 KLCLYFFSED
+101 KLCLYFFSGK
-111 YGLTELNTGDVEA
+111 YSLPGLSTGDFEA
-124 ESFGESDVFIVDSE
+124 ESFGESDVFTVEAD
-138 TTSATIDVVYWG
+138 TTSAIIDVVYWG
-150 TFYSTLTAKISSK
+150 TFYSTLTAKISSN

-182 GIALKEENFTI
+182 GIALKEDNFTI
-193 ADNQG
+193 ADNQS
-198 HIITVEE
+198 HIVTLEE
-205 LAYVSST
+205 LAYG
-212 SYTYQVEIDG
+212 SYTYQVKMGG
-222 FSNEVNTFVVSNS
+222 FSNEVNTFVVSS
-235 EETLDI
+235 LEETLDI

-247 VDISWIS
+247 VDISWVS
-254 FENLDVA
+254 FENLSVA
-261 QIGTTDEANASGTLV
+261 QIGTTDQADATGTLV
-276 IKVPLAQQ
+276 VKVPLDQQ
-284 DGVKQ
+284 DNVKQ

-311 NLPAAS
+311 KLPTAS
-317 LVDEEFVHYRI
+317 SVDEEFVHYRI

-333 KVKLETGSNLFDV
+333 NVTMETGSNLFDV
-346 IISIGG
+346 IITIGG
-352 KSKQVEIGSVSYDA
+352 QSKQVEMGSVSYDA

-437 PTLINASNQTSFTI
+437 PTLINASNQTRFTV
-451 DAGANTLVL
+451 DADANTLVL
-460 PGSDLT
+460 LGSDLT
-466 DVTVSTPVLLS
+466 DVTVSTPVLVS
-477 SDGTL
+477 SDGTI

-489 IIYYLHG
+489 TIYYLHG

-577 NPSITNGP
+577 NPSITHGP

-599 NLTEPYQQHVFLIQ
+599 NLTDPYQQHVFLIQ

-624 IPVGSTVDALKNGLN
+624 IPVGSTVDALRNGFN
-639 AEIGN
+639 AEIGE

>member
-1 MIRSLGLIFLLS
+1 MARSFWMILVLLPMIQS
-13 SLLAGCADIE
+13 CADIE
-23 PETQGTAFVSMRL
+23 TETTGKATVSMRL
-36 EQDSSNQRSTAK
+36 EQDRSSHRSSFR
-48 GITPEEAKTILVV
+48 GITPEEANTILVV

-68 SSNYGNSTQD
+68 SPNYGNSTQD
-78 MDRALLDLSTQE
+78 MDRALLNLSTQE
-90 VELMVPLETQM
+90 VELIVPLGTQM
-101 KLCLYFFSED
+101 KLCLYFFSGK
-111 YGLTELNTGDVEA
+111 YSLPVLSTGDFEA
-124 ESFGESDVFIVDSE
+124 ESFGESDVFTVEAD
-138 TTSATIDVVYWG
+138 TTSAIIDVVYWG
-150 TFYSTLTAKISSK
+150 TFYSTMTAKISSK
-163 SSAGFIVG
+163 SSAGLIIG

-182 GIALKEENFTI
+182 GIALKEDNFTI
-193 ADNQG
+193 ADNQS
-198 HIITVEE
+198 HIVTLEE
-205 LAYVSST
+205 LAYG
-212 SYTYQVEIDG
+212 SYTYQVKMGG
-222 FSNEVNTFVVSNS
+222 FSNEVNTFVVSS
-235 EETLDI
+235 LEETLDI

-247 VDISWIS
+247 VDISWVS
-254 FENLDVA
+254 FENLSVA
-261 QIGTTDEANASGTLV
+261 QIGTTDQADATGTLV
-276 IKVPLAQQ
+276 VKVPLDQQ
-284 DGVKQ
+284 DNVKQ

-311 NLPAAS
+311 KLPTAS
-317 LVDEEFVHYRI
+317 SVDEEFVHYRI

-333 KVKLETGSNLFDV
+333 NVTMETGSNLFDV
-346 IISIGG
+346 IITIGG
-352 KSKQVEIGSVSYDA
+352 QSKQVEMGSVSYDA

-437 PTLINASNQTSFTI
+437 PTLINASNQTRFTV
-451 DAGANTLVL
+451 DADANTLVL
-460 PGSDLT
+460 LGSDLT
-466 DVTVSTPVLLS
+466 DVTVSTPVLVS

-489 IIYYLHG
+489 TIYYLHG

-577 NPSITNGP
+577 NPSITHGP

-599 NLTEPYQQHVFLIQ
+599 NLTDPYQQHVFLIQ

-624 IPVGSTVDALKNGLN
+624 IPVGSTVDALRNGFN
-639 AEIGN
+639 AEIGE

>member
-1 MIRSLGLIFLLS
+1 
-13 SLLAGCADIE
+13 
-23 PETQGTAFVSMRL
+23 
-36 EQDSSNQRSTAK
+36 
-48 GITPEEAKTILVV
+48 
-61 LRPPSQC
+61 
-68 SSNYGNSTQD
+68 

-101 KLCLYFFSED
+101 KLCLYFFSEN
-111 YGLTELNTGDVEA
+111 YGLTELNTGDIEA
-124 ESFGESDVFIVDSE
+124 ESFGESDVFFLDSE
-138 TTSATIDVVYWG
+138 ISSATIDVVYWG

-193 ADNQG
+193 ADNQS
-198 HIITVEE
+198 HMILVEE
-205 LAYVSST
+205 LAYG
-212 SYTYQVEIDG
+212 SYTYQVEMSG

-254 FENLDVA
+254 FENLDVT

-276 IKVPLAQQ
+276 IKVPLAQK

-317 LVDEEFVHYRI
+317 LVDEEFVHYRL
-328 DFTAN
+328 DFAAYN
-333 KVKLETGSNLFDV
+333 VKLETGSNLFDV

-352 KSKQVEIGSVSYDA
+352 KSNQVEIGSVSYDA

-437 PTLINASNQTSFTI
+437 PTLINASNQTRFTV
-451 DAGANTLVL
+451 DADANTLVL
-460 PGSDLT
+460 LGSDLT
-466 DVTVSTPVLLS
+466 DVTVSTPVLVS
-477 SDGTL
+477 SDGTI

-489 IIYYLHG
+489 TIYYLHG
-496 IDDVNKTVQLATNS
+496 IDDVNKTVQLATNT
-510 LNAMQGIA
+510 LNAMQGTA
-518 VIITDQGSGTHTLT
+518 VNITDQGSGTHTLT

-544 DGKVGD
+544 NGKVGD

-624 IPVGSTVDALKNGLN
+624 IPVGSTVDALRNGLN
-639 AEIGN
+639 AEIG
-644 LPASLF
+644 

>member
-36 EQDSSNQRSTAK
+36 EQDSSNQRSAAK

-276 IKVPLAQQ
+276 IKVPLAQR

-317 LVDEEFVHYRI
+317 LVDEEFVHYRL
-328 DFTAN
+328 DFAAYN
-333 KVKLETGSNLFDV
+333 VKLETGSNLFDV

-352 KSKQVEIGSVSYDA
+352 KSNQVEIGSVSYDA

-437 PTLINASNQTSFTI
+437 PTLINASNQTTFTV

-460 PGSDLT
+460 SGSDLA
-466 DVTVSTPVLLS
+466 DVSVSTPVLLS

-489 IIYYLHG
+489 TIYYLHG
-496 IDDVNKTVQLATNS
+496 IDNVNKTVQLATNS
-510 LNAMQGIA
+510 LNAMQGTA
-518 VIITDQGSGTHTLT
+518 VILTDQGSGTHTLT

-544 DGKVGD
+544 NGKVGD

>member
-1 MIRSLGLIFLLS
+1 MARSFWMILVLLS
-13 SLLAGCADIE
+13 MIPSCADIE
-23 PETQGTAFVSMRL
+23 TETTGKATVSMRL
-36 EQDSSNQRSTAK
+36 EQDRSSHRSSFR
-48 GITPEEAKTILVV
+48 GITPEEANTILVV

-68 SSNYGNSTQD
+68 SPNYGNSTQD
-78 MDRALLDLSTQE
+78 MDRALLNLSTQE
-90 VELMVPLETQM
+90 VELIVPLGTQM
-101 KLCLYFFSED
+101 KLCLYFFSGK
-111 YGLTELNTGDVEA
+111 YSLPGLSTGDFEA
-124 ESFGESDVFIVDSE
+124 ESFGESDVFTVEAD
-138 TTSATIDVVYWG
+138 TTSAIIDVVYWG

-163 SSAGFIVG
+163 SSAGLIIG

-182 GIALKEENFTI
+182 GIALKEDNFTI
-193 ADNQG
+193 ADNQS
-198 HIITVEE
+198 HIVTLEE
-205 LAYVSST
+205 LAYG
-212 SYTYQVEIDG
+212 SYTYQVKMGG
-222 FSNEVNTFVVSNS
+222 FSNEVNTFVVSS
-235 EETLDI
+235 LEETLDI

-247 VDISWIS
+247 VDISWVS
-254 FENLDVA
+254 FENLSVA
-261 QIGTTDEANASGTLV
+261 QIGTTDQADATGTLV
-276 IKVPLAQQ
+276 VKVPLDQQ
-284 DGVKQ
+284 DNVKQ

-311 NLPAAS
+311 KLPTAS
-317 LVDEEFVHYRI
+317 SVDEEFVHYRI

-333 KVKLETGSNLFDV
+333 NVTMETGSNLFDV
-346 IISIGG
+346 IITIGG
-352 KSKQVEIGSVSYDA
+352 QSKQVEMGSVSYDA

-437 PTLINASNQTSFTI
+437 PTLINASNQTRFTV
-451 DAGANTLVL
+451 DADANTLVL
-460 PGSDLT
+460 LGSDLT
-466 DVTVSTPVLLS
+466 DVTVSTPVLVS
-477 SDGTL
+477 SDGTI

-489 IIYYLHG
+489 TIYYLHG

-544 DGKVGD
+544 NGKVGD

>member
-1 MIRSLGLIFLLS
+1 M
-13 SLLAGCADIE
+13 LAGCADIE

-36 EQDSSNQRSTAK
+36 EQDPSNQRSAAK

-78 MDRALLDLSTQE
+78 MDRALLNLSTQE
-90 VELMVPLETQM
+90 VELIVPLETQM
-101 KLCLYFFSED
+101 KLCLYFFSQE
-111 YGLTELNTGDVEA
+111 YGLTDLNTGGIEA
-124 ESFGESDVFIVDSE
+124 ESFGESDVFIVDAE

-182 GIALKEENFTI
+182 GIALKEDNFTI
-193 ADNQG
+193 SDNQS
-198 HIITVEE
+198 HMIIVEE
-205 LAYVSST
+205 LAYG
-212 SYTYQVEIDG
+212 SYTYQVEMSG

-254 FENLDVA
+254 FENLNAA
-261 QIGTTDEANASGTLV
+261 QIGTTDEANASGILV

-317 LVDEEFVHYRI
+317 LVDEEYVHYRL
-328 DFTAN
+328 DFTAYN
-333 KVKLETGSNLFDV
+333 VKLETGSNLFDV

-384 PDLHSMYW
+384 PDLHSIYW
-392 PDWGYTEPLGAGLAF
+392 PDWGYTETLGAGSAF

-414 GHPSYQKWLLTG
+414 GNPSYQKWLLTG

-437 PTLINASNQTSFTI
+437 PTLINASNQTAFTI
-451 DAGANTLVL
+451 DAGANTLFL
-460 PGSDLT
+460 PGSDLA
-466 DVTVSTPVLLS
+466 DVSVTTPVLLS

-489 IIYYLHG
+489 TIYYLHG
-496 IDDVNKTVQLATNS
+496 IDNVNKTVQLATNS
-510 LNAMQGIA
+510 LNAMQGTA
-518 VIITDQGSGTHTLT
+518 VNPTDQGTGTHTLT

-544 DGKVGD
+544 NGKVGD

-557 EDVSN
+557 EDVSS

-577 NPSITNGP
+577 NPSIINGP

-590 LDDGVTEAQ
+590 LDDGETEAQ

-613 VQNGSIVRSDK
+613 VQNGSIVRSDE
-624 IPVGSTVDALKNGLN
+624 IPVGSTVDALRNGLN
-639 AEIGN
+639 AEIGD

>member
-36 EQDSSNQRSTAK
+36 EQDSSNHRSADR
-48 GITPEEAKTILVV
+48 GIKLEEAQTILVV

-111 YGLTELNTGDVEA
+111 YGLTELNTGDIEA

-182 GIALKEENFTI
+182 GIALKEDNFTI
-193 ADNQG
+193 SDNQS
-198 HIITVEE
+198 HMIIVEE
-205 LAYVSST
+205 LAYG
-212 SYTYQVEIDG
+212 SYTYQVEMSG

-276 IKVPLAQQ
+276 IKVPLAQK

-301 SVTINVTPPT
+301 SMTINVTPPT

-328 DFTAN
+328 DFAAYN
-333 KVKLETGSNLFDV
+333 VKLETGSNLFDV

-352 KSKQVEIGSVSYDA
+352 KSNQVEIGSVSYDA

-384 PDLHSMYW
+384 PDLHSIYW
-392 PDWGYTEPLGAGLAF
+392 PDWGYTETLGTGSVF
-407 DDQNHVY
+407 DDQKHVY
-414 GHPSYQKWLLTG
+414 GHSSYQKWLLTG

-460 PGSDLT
+460 PGSDLA

-489 IIYYLHG
+489 TIYYLHG
-496 IDDVNKTVQLATNS
+496 IDNVNKTVQLATNS

-518 VIITDQGSGTHTLT
+518 VNITDQGSGTHTLT

-544 DGKVGD
+544 NGKVGD

>member
-1 MIRSLGLIFLLS
+1 MARSFWMILVLLS
-13 SLLAGCADIE
+13 MIPSCADIE
-23 PETQGTAFVSMRL
+23 TETTGKATVSMRL
-36 EQDSSNQRSTAK
+36 EQDRSSHRSSFR
-48 GITPEEAKTILVV
+48 GITPEEANTILVV

-68 SSNYGNSTQD
+68 SPSYGNSTQD
-78 MDRALLDLSTQE
+78 MDRALLNLSTQE
-90 VELMVPLETQM
+90 VELIVPLGTQM
-101 KLCLYFFSED
+101 KLCLYFFSGK
-111 YGLTELNTGDVEA
+111 YSLPVLSTGDFEA
-124 ESFGESDVFIVDSE
+124 ESFGESDVFTVEAD
-138 TTSATIDVVYWG
+138 TTSAIIDVVYWG

-163 SSAGFIVG
+163 SSAGLIIG

-182 GIALKEENFTI
+182 GIALKEDNFTI
-193 ADNQG
+193 ADNQS
-198 HIITVEE
+198 HIVTLEE
-205 LAYVSST
+205 LAYG
-212 SYTYQVEIDG
+212 SYTYQVKMGG
-222 FSNEVNTFVVSNS
+222 FSNEVNTFVVSS
-235 EETLDI
+235 LEETLDI

-247 VDISWIS
+247 VDISWVS
-254 FENLDVA
+254 FENLSVA
-261 QIGTTDEANASGTLV
+261 QIGTTDQADATGTLV
-276 IKVPLAQQ
+276 VKVPLDQQ
-284 DGVKQ
+284 DNVKQ

-311 NLPAAS
+311 KLPTAS
-317 LVDEEFVHYRI
+317 SVDEEFVHYRI

-333 KVKLETGSNLFDV
+333 NVTMETGSNLFDV
-346 IISIGG
+346 IITIGG
-352 KSKQVEIGSVSYDA
+352 QSKQVEMGSVSYDA

-392 PDWGYTEPLGAGLAF
+392 PDWGYTETLGTGSIF

-437 PTLINASNQTSFTI
+437 PTLINASNQTRFTV
-451 DAGANTLVL
+451 DADANTLVL
-460 PGSDLT
+460 LGSDLT
-466 DVTVSTPVLLS
+466 DVTVSTPVLVS
-477 SDGTL
+477 SDGTI

-489 IIYYLHG
+489 TIYYLHG

-544 DGKVGD
+544 NGKVGD

-577 NPSITNGP
+577 NPSITHGP

-599 NLTEPYQQHVFLIQ
+599 NLTDPYQQHVFLIQ

-624 IPVGSTVDALKNGLN
+624 IPVGSTVDALRNGFN
-639 AEIGN
+639 AEIGE

>member
-1 MIRSLGLIFLLS
+1 MARSFWMILVLLPMIQS
-13 SLLAGCADIE
+13 CADIE
-23 PETQGTAFVSMRL
+23 TETTGKATVSMRL
-36 EQDSSNQRSTAK
+36 EQDRSSHRSSFR
-48 GITPEEAKTILVV
+48 GITPEEANTILVV

-68 SSNYGNSTQD
+68 SPSYGNSTQD
-78 MDRALLDLSTQE
+78 MDRALLNLSTQE
-90 VELMVPLETQM
+90 VELIVPLGTQM
-101 KLCLYFFSED
+101 KLCLYFFSGK
-111 YGLTELNTGDVEA
+111 YSLPVLSTGDFEA
-124 ESFGESDVFIVDSE
+124 ESFGESDVFTVKAD
-138 TTSATIDVVYWG
+138 TTSAIIDVVYWG

-182 GIALKEENFTI
+182 GIALKEDNFTI
-193 ADNQG
+193 AGNQS
-198 HIITVEE
+198 HIVTLEE
-205 LAYVSST
+205 LAYG
-212 SYTYQVEIDG
+212 SYTYQVKMGG
-222 FSNEVNTFVVSNS
+222 FSNEVNTFVVSS
-235 EETLDI
+235 LEETLDI

-247 VDISWIS
+247 VDISWVS
-254 FENLDVA
+254 FENLSVA
-261 QIGTTDEANASGTLV
+261 QIGTTDQADATGTLV
-276 IKVPLAQQ
+276 VKVPLDQQ
-284 DGVKQ
+284 DNVKQ

-311 NLPAAS
+311 KLPTAS
-317 LVDEEFVHYRI
+317 SVDEEFAHYRI

-333 KVKLETGSNLFDV
+333 NVTMETGSNLFDV
-346 IISIGG
+346 IITIGG
-352 KSKQVEIGSVSYDA
+352 QSKQVEMGSVSYDA

-437 PTLINASNQTSFTI
+437 PTLINASNQTRFTV
-451 DAGANTLVL
+451 DADANTLVL
-460 PGSDLT
+460 LGSDLT
-466 DVTVSTPVLLS
+466 DVTVSTPVLVS
-477 SDGTL
+477 SDGTI

-489 IIYYLHG
+489 TIYYLHG

-577 NPSITNGP
+577 NPSITHGP

-599 NLTEPYQQHVFLIQ
+599 NLTDPYQQHVFLIQ

-624 IPVGSTVDALKNGLN
+624 IPVGSTVDALRNGFN
-639 AEIGN
+639 AEIGE